1 MMSAVAVIGA
11 EPEND
16 KMMAALARALVDRP
30 RASLQ
35 EVAAAVGISKAT
47 LYRLCRTR
55 GQLVDRLVQH
65 ATTRITEAIETAQ
78 LDTAPPLT
86 ALERLIANH
95 LEHRELTAFLIH
107 YWGQDTPTAAGV
119 EAGWDAA
126 LDAFFLRGQQAGV
139 FRIDLAAPALTEIL
153 VALLVRLIDAEHH
166 GRVARAGLAG
176 MIERAFLRGAGV

>member
-1 MMSAVAVIGA
+1 VAALGA
-11 EPEND
+11 EAEND
-16 KMMAALARALVDRP
+16 KMMAALARALVDQP

-35 EVAAAVGISKAT
+35 EVAAAVGVSKAT

-55 GQLVDRLVQH
+55 GQLVERLVYH
-65 ATTRITEAIETAQ
+65 AATRITEAIEAAH

-86 ALERLIANH
+86 ALERLIANN
-95 LEHRELTAFLIH
+95 LEHRELTTFLIH
-107 YWGQDTPTAAGV
+107 YWGQDPPTAAGV

-139 FRIDLAAPALTEIL
+139 FRIDLAAPALTEIF
-153 VALLVRLIDAEHH
+153 VALLLRLIDAERH

-176 MIERAFLRGAGV
+176 VIERAFLRGAGV

>member
-1 MMSAVAVIGA
+1 
-11 EPEND
+11 
-16 KMMAALARALVDRP
+16 MMAALARALVDRP

-35 EVAAAVGISKAT
+35 EVAAGVGVSKAT

-55 GQLVDRLVQH
+55 GQLIERLVHH
-65 ATTRITEAIETAQ
+65 ATTRITEAIEAAH

-86 ALERLIANH
+86 ALKRLIANH
-95 LEHRELTAFLIH
+95 LAHRELTTFLTH
-107 YWGQDTPTAAGV
+107 YWRPDTPTAAGV

-153 VALLVRLIDAEHH
+153 VALLVRLIDAERH

-176 MIERAFLRGAGV
+176 VIERAFLRGAGV

>member
-1 MMSAVAVIGA
+1 VTALGA
-11 EPEND
+11 EAEND

-55 GQLVDRLVQH
+55 GQLVERLVHH
-65 ATTRITEAIETAQ
+65 ATTRITEAIEAAR
-78 LDTAPPLT
+78 LDAAPPLT
-86 ALERLIANH
+86 ALERLIANN
-95 LEHRELTAFLIH
+95 LEHRELTTFLVH
-107 YWGQDTPTAAGV
+107 YWRQDTPTAASV

-153 VALLVRLIDAEHH
+153 VALLLGLIDAERR

-176 MIERAFLRGAGV
+176 LIERAFLRGAGV

>member
-1 MMSAVAVIGA
+1 VAALGA
-11 EPEND
+11 EAEND

-35 EVAAAVGISKAT
+35 EVAAAVGVSKAT

-55 GQLVDRLVQH
+55 GQLVERLVHH
-65 ATTRITEAIETAQ
+65 ATTRITEAIEGAH

-86 ALERLIANH
+86 ALQRLIANH
-95 LEHRELTAFLIH
+95 LENRELTTFLIH
-107 YWGQDTPTAAGV
+107 YWRPDTPTAAGV

-153 VALLVRLIDAEHH
+153 VGLMVRLIDAERH

-176 MIERAFLRGAGV
+176 VIERAFLRGAGV